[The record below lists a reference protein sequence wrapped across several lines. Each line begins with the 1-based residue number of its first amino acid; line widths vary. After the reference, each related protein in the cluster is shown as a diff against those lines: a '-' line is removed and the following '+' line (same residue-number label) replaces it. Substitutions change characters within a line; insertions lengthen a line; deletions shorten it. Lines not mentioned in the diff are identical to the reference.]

1 MIGKT
6 KKSGLQVGVRKT
18 LNVPSKK
25 LWRFIVS
32 ERGMS
37 IIAGDPI
44 KAETALAQKRESREK
59 IEYMITTLNKL
70 SHLRMQWKFPDW
82 EGNSILQI
90 RVIDSGDNKSV
101 LAFHQEKLADE
112 PTRAK
117 MQEYWEE
124 KIEQISKMMGS

>member
-6 KKSGLQVGVRKT
+6 ENSGWQVGVRKT
-18 LNVPSKK
+18 LNIPSKK

-44 KAETALAQKRESREK
+44 KAETAVAQKRESREK
-59 IEYMITTLNKL
+59 IEYMITTLTKM
-70 SHLRMQWKFPDW
+70 SHLRMEWKFPDW

-112 PTRAK
+112 STRKK
-117 MQEYWEE
+117 MKEYWQE
-124 KIEQISKMMGS
+124 KIELISKMISK